1 MELLDIRI
9 VLIVGQS
16 DAYNISCEEYLVVVV
31 KSKEAMSHA
40 SHCTSW
46 QIRDSEYCRLVTV
59 SERQFTKRCLLRFI
73 AEKISSQR
81 RVE

>member
-40 SHCTSW
+40 SHWTSW
-46 QIRDSEYCRLVTV
+46 QIRDSESTD
-59 SERQFTKRCLLRFI
+59 
-73 AEKISSQR
+73 
-81 RVE
+81 